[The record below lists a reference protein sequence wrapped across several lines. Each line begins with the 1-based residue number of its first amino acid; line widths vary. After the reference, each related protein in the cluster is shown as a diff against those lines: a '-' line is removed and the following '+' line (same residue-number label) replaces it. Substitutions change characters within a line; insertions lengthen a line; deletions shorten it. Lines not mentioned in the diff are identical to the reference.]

1 MVYAYASPYIWPLL
15 TYSNTARSFIYTQL
29 LPLLQP
35 LLLKIMDISSQ
46 SPALGVVFLL
56 ASIFI
61 GYKVLTLFQRVM
73 GFFTY
78 LALRLSFWGAIA
90 LLVAGVWQRG
100 LEQSVTDAVSIGKI
114 LLGKWTE
121 ESQKYNQQGGAGSRM
136 GTQRGGSRGGGS
148 GGWF

>member
-1 MVYAYASPYIWPLL
+1 MAYAYSSPYIWPML

-35 LLLKIMDISSQ
+35 FLLKIMDISSQ

-56 ASIFI
+56 ASIYI

-78 LALRLSFWGAIA
+78 LMLRLSFWGAIA

-100 LEQSVTDAVSIGKI
+100 LEQSVNDAVSIGKI

-121 ESQKYNQQGGAGSRM
+121 ESQKYNQQGGGSRM
-136 GTQRGGSRGGGS
+136 GTQRGGGRNGGG

>member
-1 MVYAYASPYIWPLL
+1 MAYAYASPYIWPML

-56 ASIFI
+56 ASIYI

-78 LALRLSFWGAIA
+78 LMLRLSFWGAIA

-100 LEQSVTDAVSIGKI
+100 LEQSVNDAVSIGKI
-114 LLGKWTE
+114 FLGKWTE
-121 ESQKYNQQGGAGSRM
+121 ESQKYNQQGGRIRM
-136 GTQRGGSRGGGS
+136 GTQRGGGRNGGV